1 MSPTETTNEET
12 FSATPEA
19 VAAEAQHDHDHD
31 HAMVTSTITIEP
43 APTLNPELTRS
54 IEVEAPAAD
63 VDKAFRQVTRR
74 YAKMARIPGLPRR
87 QGAGVADQV
96 PLRQRGAAGG
106 SGVAGVGQV
115 PPRARGSS
123 T

>member
-1 MSPTETTNEET
+1 MTTT
-12 FSATPEA
+12 S
-19 VAAEAQHDHDHD
+19 Q
-31 HAMVTSTITIEP
+31 AMTHHHHEP

-74 YAKMARIPGLPRR
+74 YAKMARIPGFR
-87 QGAGVADQV
+87 AGKV
-96 PLRQRGAAGG
+96 PESLIKSRFAQRGAAGG

-115 PPRARGSS
+115 PPCARGSRS
-123 T
+123 